1 MTRQFEFI
9 NDEIGFLLN
18 SQKDTI
24 DNLQLYLNNKKNEEL
39 NPVSFEWFIYKMIY
53 IWCYH
58 SDFYCF
64 V

>member
-24 DNLQLYLNNKKNEEL
+24 DNLQLYLNNKKNE
-39 NPVSFEWFIYKMIY
+39 
-53 IWCYH
+53 
-58 SDFYCF
+58 
-64 V
+64 

>member
-24 DNLQLYLNNKKNEEL
+24 DNLQLYLNNNRNKNEEQ
-39 NPVSFEWFIYKMIY
+39 NPMHFDWFI
-53 IWCYH
+53 
-58 SDFYCF
+58 
-64 V
+64 